1 MPKDV
6 KFNIKL
12 NIDGKE
18 QIVTASTNVKD
29 LANQLGIAKTK
40 GEALRDA
47 LVISTQITQ
56 GISNLTSGLQQL
68 TGIMQQYTQAAA
80 VQEQA
85 EVQVATVMRQRM
97 NATDEE
103 IQSIKDLASAQ
114 QALGIIGDE
123 VQLAGVQQIA
133 TFLNEKS
140 SIEAL
145 LPAMND
151 LLAQQHGYN
160 VSSQDAVAVANL
172 MGKVMQGQTSALKRV
187 GITFTAAQEQ
197 ILKFGDESQRAATL
211 AQVITDNVG
220 HMNSELAKTDAG
232 KAKQLSNT
240 IGDIKEQVGALFSSV
255 EPAIVAVAELGL
267 AMNAVGTTVT
277 AIRTVTIAI
286 RNLGLVTRLTSA
298 VQAAFTA
305 VTTASGTA
313 SAGAAVGVTAL
324 GVAIRGL
331 MIATGVGAVIAALTL
346 IIGALTSGSH
356 DAAVEQESLAKQ
368 MEQAKAVTE
377 AGNRAYTDAAA
388 SLQINIA
395 RTKNFNGT
403 KEQEKKLVAE
413 LNSTYGA
420 TMGYFS
426 SVSAWYNALT
436 ANSKTYCRQMV
447 IEARTRMLA
456 NQVAVEMQT
465 QKDIKFDKDGNLK
478 TYDTS
483 KGHRLTW
490 GGAGGS
496 SITGAGGGLQLVE
509 TDSEHD
515 IAVKQLNASRNRQKN
530 LEREMEGL
538 FKESASLVMPV
549 KGAPVAPTG
558 ITPPKATGRGGG
570 GNTGNTGTDKPEPL
584 QGSIDYYQ
592 KELDELRK
600 KIYAAA
606 DEATA
611 KTLQATYEEKE
622 AQLKE
627 LKIRIG
633 LEEPKTEEAK
643 TYMEQLQERLN
654 EAKKTFDNATTV
666 EARVQADAQ
675 VQAIQAEI
683 NEATYGRV
691 SIPAAVEPSYIQK
704 GSTADLRASYDN
716 AQGRANRVQ
725 QDFEIGIIGKE
736 EAERQLADINAQLA
750 ELGLNPIEIKLD
762 DTEIKSTF
770 DTIRDGYGSIR
781 NIGDGIHSMTDVLKG
796 NGDAW
801 QKATATVSAALQVYE
816 GVMSV
821 IELMRT
827 FGIISTA
834 ASSQAAAAKTKEAAA
849 TTAVTTAAVA
859 QAAAAPE
866 QILAETAVTAAA
878 KLAAQAQLQLA
889 AAGYAAA
896 HANIPFVGFGLA
908 AGFTAAAQALVQAMG
923 AIPLA
928 SGGVISGPT
937 LAYVGEYSG
946 ASHNPE
952 VVAPLD
958 KLRSMIQP
966 SGGVGGNV
974 RFEIEGRK
982 LVGVISNETQ
992 VSGKSGRRNKF

>member
-40 GEALRDA
+40 GEAFRDA

-255 EPAIVAVAELGL
+255 EPAIVAVAELGI

-277 AIRTVTIAI
+277 AIRTVTLAI

-331 MIATGVGAVIAALTL
+331 MIATGVGAAIAALTL

-388 SLQINIA
+388 SLKINIA
-395 RTKNFNGT
+395 RTKDFNGT

-426 SVSAWYNALT
+426 SVASWYRALV
-436 ANSKTYCRQMV
+436 ANSQAYCRQMV
-447 IEARTRMLA
+447 IEAKQRMLA
-456 NQVAVEMQT
+456 NQIAEEET
-465 QKDIKFDKDGNLK
+465 KREKIHDNLNNGR
-478 TYDTS
+478 YDT
-483 KGHRLTW
+483 KKETKVV
-490 GGAGGS
+490 GAGAYAQVV
-496 SITGAGGGLQLVE
+496 TE
-509 TDSEHD
+509 DSEAD
-515 IAVKQLNASRNRQKN
+515 KANKELNASWHHQKV
-530 LEREMEGL
+530 LEKKMAANASEA
-538 FKESASLVMPV
+538 ASLTMPV
-549 KGAPVAPTG
+549 KGAPTAPTG
-558 ITPPKATGRGGG
+558 IVPTKTTGKGGG

-584 QGSIDYYQ
+584 KGSIDYYQ

-611 KTLQATYEEKE
+611 KTLQTTYEEKE

-633 LEEPKTEEAK
+633 LEEPKKEEAK

-666 EARVQADAQ
+666 EARVEADAQ
-675 VQAIQAEI
+675 VQVIQAEI
-683 NEATYGRV
+683 NEATYGRLR
-691 SIPAAVEPSYIQK
+691 IPAEVEPAYIES
-704 GSTADLRASYDN
+704 GSLADKRASYDN
-716 AQGRANRVQ
+716 AQAKAGRIQ
-725 QDFEIGIIGKE
+725 QDYEIGIIGKD
-736 EAERQLADINAQLA
+736 EALRQLVELNAVLFQMGLEPVHIEVETEDIDKAKA
-750 ELGLNPIEIKLD
+750 KFDATTDAIGAMGSSFSGL
-762 DTEIKSTF
+762 
-770 DTIRDGYGSIR
+770 
-781 NIGDGIHSMTDVLKG
+781 
-796 NGDAW
+796 GDA
-801 QKATATVSAALQVYE
+801 L
-816 GVMSV
+816 
-821 IELMRT
+821 ELPELNIAGT
-827 FGIISTA
+827 I
-834 ASSQAAAAKTKEAAA
+834 
-849 TTAVTTAAVA
+849 A
-859 QAAAAPE
+859 QAIA
-866 QILAETAVTAAA
+866 TM
-878 KLAAQAQLQLA
+878 
-889 AAGYAAA
+889 AAGYATATAQAA
-896 HANIPFVGFGLA
+896 ELGPIGWVAFAATGLA
-908 AGFTAAAQALVQAMG
+908 QLTAIIASIKKVTAFAQ
-923 AIPLA
+923 
-928 SGGVISGPT
+928 GGIVSGPT
-937 LAYVGEYSG
+937 LGLIGEYAG
-946 ASHNPE
+946 ASNNPE
-952 VVAPLD
+952 VIAPLD
-958 KLRSMIQP
+958 KLRSMMP
-966 SGGVGGNV
+966 KPGGKGGKV
-974 RFEIEGRK
+974 RFEIKGRK
-982 LVGVISNETQ
+982 LVGVIGNETQ
-992 VSGKSGRRNKF
+992 VSAKSGRRNKF

>member
-40 GEALRDA
+40 GEAFRDA

-103 IQSIKDLASAQ
+103 IESIKALASAQ
-114 QALGIIGDE
+114 QELGIIGDE

-305 VTTASGTA
+305 VTMASGTA

-331 MIATGVGAVIAALTL
+331 MIATGVGAVIAGLSFAISALADNSNSAT
-346 IIGALTSGSH
+346 A
-356 DAAVEQESLAKQ
+356 EQERMAKQ
-368 MEQAKAVTE
+368 LEQTNSVAE
-377 AGNRAYTDAAA
+377 AGQRAYTDAAA
-388 SLQINIA
+388 SLKINIA
-395 RTKNFNGT
+395 RTKDFNGT

-426 SVSAWYNALT
+426 SVSAWYNALV
-436 ANSKTYCRQMV
+436 ANSKAYCRQMV
-447 IEARTRMLA
+447 IEAKQRMLA
-456 NQVAVEMQT
+456 NQIAEEET
-465 QKDIKFDKDGNLK
+465 KREKIHDNLNNGR
-478 TYDTS
+478 YDT
-483 KGHRLTW
+483 KKETKVV
-490 GGAGGS
+490 GAGAYAQVV
-496 SITGAGGGLQLVE
+496 TE
-509 TDSEHD
+509 DSEAD
-515 IAVKQLNASRNRQKN
+515 KANKELNASWHYQKS
-530 LEREMEGL
+530 LEKKMAANASEA
-538 FKESASLVMPV
+538 ASLTMPV

-558 ITPPKATGRGGG
+558 VTPAKVTGRGGG

-584 QGSIDYYQ
+584 MGSIDYYQ

-611 KTLQATYEEKE
+611 KTLQTTYEEKE

-666 EARVQADAQ
+666 EARVEANAQ
-675 VQAIQAEI
+675 VEAIQAEI

-736 EAERQLADINAQLA
+736 EAERQLADINAQLT

-781 NIGDGIHSMTDVLKG
+781 NIGDGIHSMTDALKG

-952 VVAPLD
+952 VVAPLN

-966 SGGVGGNV
+966 SGGVGGKM

-982 LVGVISNETQ
+982 LVGVIGNETQ

>member
-40 GEALRDA
+40 GEAFRDA

-103 IQSIKDLASAQ
+103 IESIKALASAQ
-114 QALGIIGDE
+114 QELGIIGDE

-197 ILKFGDESQRAATL
+197 LLKYGDESQRAATL

-331 MIATGVGAVIAALTL
+331 MIATGVGAVIAGLSFAISALADNSNSAT
-346 IIGALTSGSH
+346 A
-356 DAAVEQESLAKQ
+356 EQERMAKQ
-368 MEQAKAVTE
+368 LEQTNSVAE
-377 AGNRAYTDAAA
+377 AGQRAYTDAAA
-388 SLQINIA
+388 SLKINIA
-395 RTKNFNGT
+395 RTKDFNGT

-426 SVSAWYNALT
+426 SVASWYRALV
-436 ANSKTYCRQMV
+436 ANSQAYCRQMV
-447 IEARTRMLA
+447 IEAKQRMLA
-456 NQVAVEMQT
+456 NQIAEEET
-465 QKDIKFDKDGNLK
+465 KREKIHDNLNNGR
-478 TYDTS
+478 YDT
-483 KGHRLTW
+483 KKETKVV
-490 GGAGGS
+490 GAGAYAQVV
-496 SITGAGGGLQLVE
+496 TE
-509 TDSEHD
+509 DSEAD
-515 IAVKQLNASRNRQKN
+515 KANKELNASWHYQKS
-530 LEREMEGL
+530 LEKKMAANASEA
-538 FKESASLVMPV
+538 ASLTMPV

-558 ITPPKATGRGGG
+558 VTPAKVTGRGGG
-570 GNTGNTGTDKPEPL
+570 GNTDNTGTDKPEPL
-584 QGSIDYYQ
+584 KGSIDYYQ

-611 KTLQATYEEKE
+611 KTLQAIYEEKD

-683 NEATYGRV
+683 NEATYGKLR
-691 SIPAAVEPSYIQK
+691 IPAEVEPSYIES
-704 GSTADLRASYDN
+704 GSTADKRASYDN
-716 AQGRANRVQ
+716 AQAKAGRIQ
-725 QDFEIGIIGKE
+725 QDYEIGIIGKD
-736 EAERQLADINAQLA
+736 EAMRQLVELNAVLFQMGLEPVHIEVETEDIDKAKA
-750 ELGLNPIEIKLD
+750 KSDATTDAICAMGSSFSGL
-762 DTEIKSTF
+762 
-770 DTIRDGYGSIR
+770 
-781 NIGDGIHSMTDVLKG
+781 
-796 NGDAW
+796 GDALELPELNIAGTIA
-801 QKATATVSAALQVYE
+801 QAIATMAAGYATAT
-816 GVMSV
+816 
-821 IELMRT
+821 
-827 FGIISTA
+827 
-834 ASSQAAAAKTKEAAA
+834 
-849 TTAVTTAAVA
+849 A
-859 QAAAAPE
+859 QAAAGLGPIAWVGFAATG
-866 QILAETAVTAAA
+866 LAQLTAMIASIKKVTAFAE
-878 KLAAQAQLQLA
+878 
-889 AAGYAAA
+889 
-896 HANIPFVGFGLA
+896 
-908 AGFTAAAQALVQAMG
+908 
-923 AIPLA
+923 
-928 SGGVISGPT
+928 GGIVSGPT
-937 LAYVGEYSG
+937 LGLIGEYAG
-946 ASHNPE
+946 ASNNPE
-952 VVAPLD
+952 VIAPLD
-958 KLRSMIQP
+958 KLRSMMP
-966 SGGVGGNV
+966 EPGGTGGNV

-982 LVGVISNETQ
+982 LVGVIGNETQ

>member
-40 GEALRDA
+40 GEAFRDA

-103 IQSIKDLASAQ
+103 IESIKALASAQ

-331 MIATGVGAVIAALTL
+331 MIATGVGAVIAGLSFAISALADNSNSAT
-346 IIGALTSGSH
+346 A
-356 DAAVEQESLAKQ
+356 EQERMAKQ
-368 MEQAKAVTE
+368 LEQTNSVAE
-377 AGNRAYTDAAA
+377 AGQRAYTDAAA
-388 SLQINIA
+388 SLKINIA
-395 RTKNFNGT
+395 RTKDFNGT

-426 SVSAWYNALT
+426 SVASWYRALV
-436 ANSKTYCRQMV
+436 ANSQAYCRQMV
-447 IEARTRMLA
+447 IEAKQRMLA
-456 NQVAVEMQT
+456 NQIAEEET
-465 QKDIKFDKDGNLK
+465 KREKIHDNLNNGR
-478 TYDTS
+478 YDT
-483 KGHRLTW
+483 KKETKVV
-490 GGAGGS
+490 GAGAYAQVV
-496 SITGAGGGLQLVE
+496 TE
-509 TDSEHD
+509 DSEAD
-515 IAVKQLNASRNRQKN
+515 KANKELNASWHYQKS
-530 LEREMEGL
+530 LEKKMAANASEA
-538 FKESASLVMPV
+538 ASLTMPV
-549 KGAPVAPTG
+549 KGAPAAPTG
-558 ITPPKATGRGGG
+558 VTPAKVTGRGGG

-584 QGSIDYYQ
+584 MGSIDYYQ

-736 EAERQLADINAQLA
+736 EAERQLADINAQLT

-781 NIGDGIHSMTDVLKG
+781 NIGDGIHSMTDALKG

-982 LVGVISNETQ
+982 LVGVIGNETQ

>member
-40 GEALRDA
+40 GEAFRDA

-114 QALGIIGDE
+114 QELGIIGDE

-172 MGKVMQGQTSALKRV
+172 MGKAMQGQTSALKRV

-277 AIRTVTIAI
+277 AIRTVTLAI

-331 MIATGVGAVIAALTL
+331 MIATGVGAVIAGLSFAISALADNSNSAT
-346 IIGALTSGSH
+346 A
-356 DAAVEQESLAKQ
+356 EQERMAKQ
-368 MEQAKAVTE
+368 LEQTNSVAE
-377 AGNRAYTDAAA
+377 AGQRAYTDAAA
-388 SLQINIA
+388 SLKINIA
-395 RTKNFNGT
+395 RTKDFNGT

-426 SVSAWYNALT
+426 SVASWYRALV
-436 ANSKTYCRQMV
+436 ANSQAYCRQMV
-447 IEARTRMLA
+447 IEAKQRMLA
-456 NQVAVEMQT
+456 NQIAEEET
-465 QKDIKFDKDGNLK
+465 KREKIHDNLNNGR
-478 TYDTS
+478 YDT
-483 KGHRLTW
+483 KKETKVV
-490 GGAGGS
+490 GAGAYAQVV
-496 SITGAGGGLQLVE
+496 TE
-509 TDSEHD
+509 DSEAD
-515 IAVKQLNASRNRQKN
+515 KANKELNASWHYQKS
-530 LEREMEGL
+530 LEKKMAANASEA
-538 FKESASLVMPV
+538 ASLTMPV
-549 KGAPVAPTG
+549 KGSTVAPTG
-558 ITPPKATGRGGG
+558 IVPTKTTGKGGG

-584 QGSIDYYQ
+584 KGSIDYYQ

-611 KTLQATYEEKE
+611 KTLQTTYEEKE

-633 LEEPKTEEAK
+633 LEEPKKEEAK

-666 EARVQADAQ
+666 EARVEANAQ
-675 VQAIQAEI
+675 VEAIQAEI

-691 SIPAAVEPSYIQK
+691 SIPAAVEPSYIQR

-736 EAERQLADINAQLA
+736 EAERQLADINAQLT

-781 NIGDGIHSMTDVLKG
+781 NIGDGIHSMTDALKG

-896 HANIPFVGFGLA
+896 HSYIPFVGFGLA

-982 LVGVISNETQ
+982 LVGVIGNETQ

>member
-40 GEALRDA
+40 GEAFRDA

-103 IQSIKDLASAQ
+103 IESIKALASAQ

-123 VQLAGVQQIA
+123 VQLAGAQQIA

-331 MIATGVGAVIAALTL
+331 MIATGVGAVIAGLSFAISALADNSNSAT
-346 IIGALTSGSH
+346 A
-356 DAAVEQESLAKQ
+356 EQERMAKQ
-368 MEQAKAVTE
+368 LEQTNSVAE
-377 AGNRAYTDAAA
+377 AGQRAYTDAAA
-388 SLQINIA
+388 SLKINIA
-395 RTKNFNGT
+395 RTKDFNGT

-426 SVSAWYNALT
+426 SVASWYRALV
-436 ANSKTYCRQMV
+436 ANSQAYCRQMV
-447 IEARTRMLA
+447 IEAKQRMLA
-456 NQVAVEMQT
+456 NQIAEEET
-465 QKDIKFDKDGNLK
+465 KREKIHDNLNNGR
-478 TYDTS
+478 YDT
-483 KGHRLTW
+483 KKETKVV
-490 GGAGGS
+490 GAGAYAQVV
-496 SITGAGGGLQLVE
+496 TE
-509 TDSEHD
+509 DSEAD
-515 IAVKQLNASRNRQKN
+515 KANKELNASWHYQKS
-530 LEREMEGL
+530 LEKKMAANASEA
-538 FKESASLVMPV
+538 ASLTMPV
-549 KGAPVAPTG
+549 KGSTVAPTG
-558 ITPPKATGRGGG
+558 VTPAKVTGRGGG

-584 QGSIDYYQ
+584 MGSIDYYQ

-611 KTLQATYEEKE
+611 KTLQTTYEEKE

-666 EARVQADAQ
+666 EARVEANAQ

-716 AQGRANRVQ
+716 AQGRANRVR

-736 EAERQLADINAQLA
+736 EAERQLADINAQLT

-781 NIGDGIHSMTDVLKG
+781 NIGDGIHSMTDALKG

-896 HANIPFVGFGLA
+896 HASIPFVGFGLA

-966 SGGVGGNV
+966 SGGMGGNV

-982 LVGVISNETQ
+982 LVGVIGNETQ